1 MQKTTIQVTQN
12 TLDRLKS
19 LKKYDRQSYNDLLNS
34 LADDA
39 EEESLSEEEITEIQQ
54 ALEDVKNG
62 RVYPIQK
69 VAMDLGVKLK

>member
-39 EEESLSEEEITEIQQ
+39 EEESLSEEEITQIQQ